1 MSLIDF
7 ILNIAGILLWLNWR
21 SVFADPFATP
31 TPSTLSG
38 TLRRAQPG
46 QVKRWH
52 FPAALAVLVLGRA
65 VVYQQIGPAVNWT
78 PKLDFYFVVLTFR
91 GTAFLPTLVFSLL
104 SFLRAFVV
112 LYFWL
117 LTLAAINRHASGS
130 DPFQKMISVQ
140 LGRAARW
147 PWPVQGLLPMLAAAG
162 FWAAFH
168 PALVYFGIVSR
179 TQSSLHLLGQSLLV
193 GGGLVFS
200 LKELLPAFL
209 IVHLAASYVYLGR
222 SPVWDFASLT
232 ARNLLVPLN
241 RLPLRLGKLDLA
253 PLVGIVLIFL
263 MLVTL
268 PNVLLTYL
276 DRHHLSLWP
285 Q

>member
-7 ILNIAGILLWLNWR
+7 ILNVAGLLLWLNWR

-38 TLRRAQPG
+38 TLRRAQPR
-46 QVKRWH
+46 QVQRWH
-52 FPAALAVLVLGRA
+52 FPAALAALLLVRA
-65 VVYQQIGPAVNWT
+65 VIYQQIGPAVNWT

-147 PWPVQGLLPMLAAAG
+147 PWPVQVILPMLAAAG
-162 FWAAFH
+162 LWAAFH
-168 PALVYFGIVSR
+168 PVLVYFGIVSR
-179 TQSSLHLLGQSLLV
+179 TQSGLHLLVQSLLV

-200 LKELLPAFL
+200 LKELLPVFL
-209 IVHLAASYVYLGR
+209 IVHLVASYVYLGR

-232 ARNLLVPLN
+232 SRNLLAPLN
-241 RLPLRLGKLDLA
+241 RVPLRLGRWDLA
-253 PLVGIVLIFL
+253 PLVGITLIL
-263 MLVTL
+263 LLLVTL
-268 PNVLLTYL
+268 PNLLLTYL